1 MLQKTILVYNK
12 YILIMFTKSLFK
24 WIVSLLIVVIS
35 IAVAYWYFFVFFQ
48 PNTIETQHIVER
60 KDIEDVLTVY
70 GTVMSDSD
78 RTLSFQTSGV
88 VKSVLKKEGNRI
100 LKNEVIAYLN
110 NDDLNADIAKAYIEL
125 EIEKSKLEDIKGG
138 PKKTEAVSA
147 QQQFTVISANARREI
162 DQAIIEL
169 DDILN
174 DTKQAVF
181 LELDHLF
188 SNARTRRPYFK
199 YNINHQA
206 KEAFEN
212 KRKEIQYILD
222 SWDQYVFN
230 TVDIDSVTAEFFISS
245 VNGVLHD
252 IYVIHDYLQKI
263 ILDLSEELVTVDDA
277 DEQLLNR
284 VYLVTSSARKRVV
297 ERRDNVILELSNVSK
312 GLSDFTDVIEE
323 IKSKI
328 KTQELYILSKEIDI
342 DRINADLEKTIIR
355 SPVDG
360 TISELDLTV
369 GQNIASHTYVGRVF
383 TKNDYQIEVD
393 VSELDIDDL
402 DINDEVII
410 NFNAFKGDYDGII
423 SDISLQEK
431 IKNNISVYVV
441 TIDFDTDKV
450 DIKTGFGVDVRIS
463 KKFYDNALYVPQSS
477 VVKDKKGARYVF
489 EKDFMTGKLTKRQI
503 RVVDVVG
510 SDVIIRSGVYTG
522 DIVVTNPNKY
532 KGIK

>member
-1 MLQKTILVYNK
+1 
-12 YILIMFTKSLFK
+12 MFTKPLFK
-24 WIVSLLIVVIS
+24 WIVSLLIIVIS
-35 IAVAYWYFFVFFQ
+35 VFVAYWYFLTYFQ
-48 PNTIETQHIVER
+48 SNTFEKQHIVER
-60 KDIEDVLTVY
+60 KDIEDILTVY
-70 GTVMSDSD
+70 GTVISDSD

-88 VKSVLKKEGNRI
+88 VKSVLKKEGDRV
-100 LKNEVIAYLN
+100 LKNEIIAFLN
-110 NDDLNADIAKAYIEL
+110 NDDLNADMAKAYVEL

-147 QQQFTVISANARREI
+147 QKQFTVVSASARREI
-162 DQAIIEL
+162 DQSIIEI

-188 SNARTRRPYFK
+188 SNARTRRPYFE
-199 YNINHQA
+199 YNISRKA
-206 KEAFEN
+206 KEYFET
-212 KRKEIQYILD
+212 KRREIQYILD
-222 SWDQYVFN
+222 SWDQYAFN
-230 TVDIDSVTAEFFISS
+230 TVDIDSITAEFFISS

-263 ILDLSEELVTVDDA
+263 ILNLSEELVTVDDA
-277 DEQLLNR
+277 DEKLLNR
-284 VYLVTSSARKRVV
+284 VYLVTSSARKKVV
-297 ERRDNVILELSNVSK
+297 EKRDNVILELSNVSK
-312 GLSDFTDVIEE
+312 GLSDFTDVIEG

-328 KTQELYILSKEIDI
+328 KTQELYILSREVDI

-369 GQNIASHTYVGRVF
+369 SQNIASHTYVGRVF
-383 TKNDYQIEVD
+383 TKDDYQIEVD

-402 DINDEVII
+402 DVNDNVII

-441 TIDFDTDKV
+441 TIDFDTNKV
-450 DIKTGFGVDVRIS
+450 DIKTGFGVDVKIS
-463 KKFYDNALYVPQSS
+463 KKSYNDALYVPQLS
-477 VVKDKKGARYVF
+477 VFKDSTNTSYVF
-489 EKDFMTGKLTKRQI
+489 IKDFMTGKLTKTKI
-503 RVVDVVG
+503 RISDVVG
-510 SDVIIRSGVYTG
+510 SDVIITSGVHEG
-522 DIVVTNPNKY
+522 DIVIKDSNKY
-532 KGIK
+532 KGVK